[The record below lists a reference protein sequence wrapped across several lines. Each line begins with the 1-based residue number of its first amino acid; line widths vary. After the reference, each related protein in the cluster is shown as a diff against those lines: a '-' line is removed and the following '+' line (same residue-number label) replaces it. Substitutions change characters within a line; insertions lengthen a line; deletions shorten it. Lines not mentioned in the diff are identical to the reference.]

1 MKRFLFAFIA
11 ISLIIM
17 IPGCSPAGEKL
28 PDIDK
33 LSQEL
38 LADGLIFTD
47 ILSPIDQNIAL
58 VIFGLSEEDVESCA
72 VYCSTG
78 ATAEEIA
85 LFIAPDT
92 DAAERV
98 YAALERRVDMQIL
111 AFENYVPA
119 EVPKLKNAIL
129 RANGRCVMYI
139 TAADIDSADKIVYNY
154 ENG

>member
-1 MKRFLFAFIA
+1 MKKFLFVFIA

-17 IPGCSPAGEKL
+17 IPGCGAAEKKL
-28 PDIDK
+28 PDLDK
-33 LSQEL
+33 LSQDL
-38 LADGLIFTD
+38 LNDSGIFTD
-47 ILSPIDQNIAL
+47 ILNPIDQNIAL
-58 VIFGLSEEDVESCA
+58 VLFGLNEEDVESCT

-85 LFIAPDT
+85 LFIAPDA
-92 DAAERV
+92 DAAKRI
-98 YAALERRVDMQIL
+98 YTALERRVEMQIL

-129 RANGRCVMYI
+129 RNNGLWVAYI
-139 TAADIDSADKIVYNY
+139 TASNIDSADKIVYNY